1 MQLLKKKEEKMIKGR
16 PDYRV
21 TTKWKQIIKEN
32 ISNEMAQGMMKIA
45 ETHHVSI
52 KLFWAICLVLANG
65 LCFYLIV
72 ASFLSFFDYEVNT
85 TSRRVF
91 ESPAPFPKV
100 RRLFIHIKSS
110 QVKVMI

>member
-1 MQLLKKKEEKMIKGR
+1 MIKYR
-16 PDYRV
+16 PEYRIA
-21 TTKWKQIIKEN
+21 TKWKQIIKEN

-45 ETHHVSI
+45 ETRHILI
-52 KLFWAICLVLANG
+52 KLFWAVSLVLANG

-100 RRLFIHIKSS
+100 RLLIFSY
-110 QVKVMI
+110 